1 MRYVVDQSQLPEHY
15 PTHLHEAEFWE
26 ALGRTVATFGF
37 LEETLGKAIFSFTA
51 TKPYSE
57 EQEVTQ
63 AYANWLPKLEHALKD
78 QLGRL
83 IKSYGEAVREH
94 PDATITNLEDLLE
107 DLKQASIIR
116 NVICHGSWHAPNAT
130 GASIPYFVNFQ
141 NEVFET
147 PIDIQF
153 LCRVQRNAAA
163 LASEVINTITHM
175 GWQFPGSS
183 GPGNVIWDN
192 E

>member
-1 MRYVVDQSQLPEHY
+1 MGHIVNQSQLPEQF
-15 PTHLHEAEFWE
+15 PTHLHKAEFWE

-51 TKPYSE
+51 TKPYGAE
-57 EQEVTQ
+57 EVQE
-63 AYANWLPKLEHALKD
+63 AYAKWLPKLEHALKD

-83 IKSYGEAVREH
+83 IKNYGKAVREH
-94 PDATITNLEDLLE
+94 QNSTITNLDELLE
-107 DLKQASIIR
+107 DLEEASKLR
-116 NVICHGSWHAPNAT
+116 NVLCHGSWRAPDPS
-130 GASIPYFVNFQ
+130 GASVPHFVNFN

-147 PIDIQF
+147 PVDIAF
-153 LCRVQRNAAA
+153 LVRVQRHTVA
-163 LASEVINTITHM
+163 LASEVINTVTHM

-183 GPGNVIWDN
+183 GPGKVIWNN